1 MVVVVVMLVLV
12 LVVVAG
18 DGDAAEVAV
27 YCDCCLVSSSK
38 EQDGKSKALDAQ
50 CISSWGAGG

>member
-1 MVVVVVMLVLV
+1 MLVLVLVV

-50 CISSWGAGG
+50 CISS

>member
-1 MVVVVVMLVLV
+1 MLVLV